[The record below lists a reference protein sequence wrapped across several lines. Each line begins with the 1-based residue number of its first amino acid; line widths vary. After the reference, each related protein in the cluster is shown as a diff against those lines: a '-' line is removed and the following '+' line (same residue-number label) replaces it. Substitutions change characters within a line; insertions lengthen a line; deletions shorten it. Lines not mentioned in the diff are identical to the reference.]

1 MNDLRR
7 YLVDEFV
14 EDFRNGR
21 LTRREALKLLAGLAG
36 MGLASEVL
44 DAHAQGRAQP
54 AAAPAP
60 AASAGAAAARV
71 PADDLSI
78 AAGPVRFPGEGAQLT
93 GYLAR
98 PAKPGTFPIVLVCHE
113 NRGLTPHIEDVVRRL
128 GKAGYVGLAV
138 DLLSRE
144 GGTAQVSDPDH
155 IPGLLGN
162 APPERHVRDFQS
174 GLAYAKAQPFARA
187 DRVGMVGF
195 CFGGGVTWRVT
206 AAVPE
211 LRAAVPF
218 YGVPVQAGDV
228 PRINAAVLAIY
239 AGRDDR
245 INQTA
250 PAIEA
255 AMQQN
260 GKAFRK
266 IVYPEV
272 EHAFHNDTSARYNAD
287 AARAAW
293 EQTLAWFARTLQ
305 GA

>member
-1 MNDLRR
+1 MNDLQR

-21 LTRREALKLLAGLAG
+21 LTRREALKLLAGLTG
-36 MGLASEVL
+36 VGLASEVL
-44 DAHAQGRAQP
+44 DARAQGRAQP

-113 NRGLTPHIEDVVRRL
+113 NRGLTPHIEDVARRL

-144 GGTAQVSDPDH
+144 GGTAQVSDPDR

-255 AMQQN
+255 AMQQH

-266 IVYPEV
+266 IVYPDV
-272 EHAFHNDTSARYNAD
+272 EHAFHNDTSTRYNAD

-293 EQTLAWFARTLQ
+293 EQTLAWFGRTLQ